1 MYYMMM
7 MMEIQIQ
14 INYIKI
20 DIENEGSVVFFFMLG
35 DIFEWSILDNKAILL
50 ELNITLYQYK

>member
-35 DIFEWSILDNKAILL
+35 GIFEWSILDIKAILL